1 MVRLRLKR
9 FGRTHLP
16 AYRLCAMDARS
27 PRDGKPIEE
36 LGYFHPCNPNV
47 AEQFKLNTDRINYW
61 LSVGAKPSETAAT
74 LIRKCGIE
82 LKGRQK

>member
-27 PRDGKPIEE
+27 PRDGKAIEE
-36 LGYFHPCNPNV
+36 LGYFHPCNPKV
-47 AEQFKLNTDRINYW
+47 EEQMKLNTDRIAYW
-61 LSVGAKPSETAAT
+61 LSVGARPSETAAT
-74 LIRKCGIE
+74 LIRKAGITLE
-82 LKGRQK
+82 GKHK